1 MGPRGVAEE
10 TAAPE
15 WEKLNLRVKAILC
28 FLSASPT
35 PNMGG
40 GSSRSFLLH
49 SEFEASLDYRRL
61 RRRREKQSG
70 EGKKSGQRGP
80 MGIDIEPF

>member
-1 MGPRGVAEE
+1 
-10 TAAPE
+10 
-15 WEKLNLRVKAILC
+15 LLR
-28 FLSASPT
+28 
-35 PNMGG
+35 
-40 GSSRSFLLH
+40 

-80 MGIDIEPF
+80 VGIDIEPF